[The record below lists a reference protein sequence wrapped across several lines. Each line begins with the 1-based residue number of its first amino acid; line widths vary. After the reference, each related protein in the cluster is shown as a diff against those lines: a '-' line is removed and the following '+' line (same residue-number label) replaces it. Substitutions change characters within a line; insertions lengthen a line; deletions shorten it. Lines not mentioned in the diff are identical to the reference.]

1 MDLWVAILLA
11 EEVALGV
18 MLVLSA
24 CALHSACAVDV
35 AGIIGRR
42 SRRCVVPT
50 ERQR

>member
-18 MLVLSA
+18 MFVLSA
-24 CALHSACAVDV
+24 CALHSACAIV